1 MTGGGP
7 EHIAAL
13 IERIGRLL
21 STDAHAAGLAPVQWE
36 ALRYVGRAN
45 RFSRTPAALT
55 AYLGLTKGTVS
66 QTLNALEA
74 KGLVVKR
81 VDPGDRRSRS
91 LSLSP
96 AGRALLGRDP
106 LAQTVEATRTLPG
119 PQRAELARGLE
130 SILSSRLD
138 ARQRKPFGQCR
149 DCRYFAR
156 RHPGGAPRY
165 CRLLDEPL
173 AAEEEDLICHEQQ
186 PAA

>member
-1 MTGGGP
+1 MTSGGP

-21 STDAHAAGLAPVQWE
+21 NSDAHAAGLAPVQWE
-36 ALRYVGRAN
+36 VLRYVGRAN

-66 QTLNALEA
+66 QTINALVSR
-74 KGLVVKR
+74 GLVVKQ
-81 VDPGDRRSRS
+81 VDPGDRRSRR

-96 AGRALLGRDP
+96 AGHALLGRDP
-106 LAQTVEATRTLPG
+106 FAQTVDATRSLSG
-119 PQRAELARGLE
+119 PQRAVLAQGLE

-149 DCRYFAR
+149 DCRHFAR
-156 RHPGGAPRY
+156 QHPGGAPHY

-173 AAEEEDLICHEQQ
+173 AVEERTLICHEQQ

>member
-66 QTLNALEA
+66 QTINALESR
-74 KGLVVKR
+74 GLVVKR
-81 VDPGDRRSRS
+81 VDPGDRRSRR

-96 AGRALLGRDP
+96 AGRTLLARDP
-106 LAQTVEATRTLPG
+106 LAQTVDATRSLSG
-119 PQRAELARGLE
+119 PQRAGLAQGLE

-149 DCRYFAR
+149 DCRYFAL
-156 RHPGGAPRY
+156 RHPGGTPHY
-165 CRLLDEPL
+165 CRLLEEPL
-173 AAEEEDLICHEQQ
+173 AVEDKDLICHEQQ

>member
-1 MTGGGP
+1 MTGSGA

-21 STDAHAAGLAPVQWE
+21 SADAHAARLAPVQWE
-36 ALRYVGRAN
+36 ALRYLGRAN

-74 KGLVVKR
+74 RGLVVKQ
-81 VDPGDRRSRS
+81 VDPGDRRRRR

-96 AGRALLGRDP
+96 AGRTLLERDP
-106 LAQTVEATRTLPG
+106 LTQTVAASRSLPEAQRT
-119 PQRAELARGLE
+119 ALARGLE
-130 SILSSRLD
+130 SILSARLD
-138 ARQRKPFGQCR
+138 ERQRRPFGQCR
-149 DCRYFAR
+149 NCRYFAR
-156 RHPGGAPRY
+156 RHPGGAPHY

-173 AAEEEDLICHEQQ
+173 AAEEQYLICHEQQ

>member
-66 QTLNALEA
+66 QTINALESR
-74 KGLVVKR
+74 GLVVKR
-81 VDPGDRRSRS
+81 VDPGDRRSRR

-96 AGRALLGRDP
+96 AGRTLLGRDP
-106 LAQTVEATRTLPG
+106 LAQTVDATRSLSG
-119 PQRAELARGLE
+119 PQRAGLAQGLE

-149 DCRYFAR
+149 DCRYFAL
-156 RHPGGAPRY
+156 RHPGGAPHY

-173 AAEEEDLICHEQQ
+173 AVEEKDLICHEQQ